1 MCLAPC
7 PTFGDGKFLGLLFR
21 RKQPAQQGDDLAS
34 DLLPGF
40 QRAHPDQ
47 RGPQRSGQLG
57 PRAVG
62 TMPSDVVVAM
72 KAGSFETSAIAEASR
87 STTASGVSLG
97 AHTPY
102 HELKLKSF
110 NPTSA
115 EVGMLGAS
123 CVRSFDVTNR
133 PRALPDVAIG
143 SVTVHGSM
151 KSCTLPAIR
160 SVLAGA
166 VPL

>member
-1 MCLAPC
+1 MHLPQDAP
-7 PTFGDGKFLGLLFR
+7 
-21 RKQPAQQGDDLAS
+21 
-34 DLLPGF
+34 
-40 QRAHPDQ
+40 
-47 RGPQRSGQLG
+47 RSGALPAKSHSGLYPASFSNAVFVSTSALMKAANSFG

-62 TMPSDVVVAM
+62 TMPSEVVVVM
-72 KAGSFETSAIAEASR
+72 KAGSLETSAMAEASL
-87 STTASGVSLG
+87 STMGSGVSLG